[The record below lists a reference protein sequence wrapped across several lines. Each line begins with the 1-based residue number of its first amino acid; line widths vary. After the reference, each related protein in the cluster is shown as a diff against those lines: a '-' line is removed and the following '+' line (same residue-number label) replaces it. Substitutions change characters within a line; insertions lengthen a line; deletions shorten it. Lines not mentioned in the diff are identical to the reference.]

1 MFLERSTARAHDRLN
16 ELPRLGV
23 ETAASG
29 SESTVTLVEQLLRDE
44 WGRLL
49 ALLVARFRRVDL
61 AEDGLAD
68 AFEAA
73 VRTWPEQGVPS
84 SPAAWL
90 LTAAKR
96 KILDRLRSEDVLT
109 RRMPLLIIDA
119 EIAQASQQALEH
131 PSDELRDERLRL
143 ITLCMHPRLS
153 REASAALTLRL
164 VLGVSTQDLASLF
177 LVPTPTMAARLTRA
191 RRKLAGA
198 HFEMPSQSELPS
210 RVPALADI
218 AYLAFTSGYAPA
230 SGDAVL
236 RARISGEAIRLVR
249 VIRSL
254 LPDVAP
260 DLDALLA
267 LMLFQHSRRDA
278 RVRDGVLVLLPD
290 QDRSQWR
297 HEEITEALAILVRLR
312 DAAPSSFLLQA
323 LIAAEHAIA
332 PVSDATN
339 WHRIVRHYDELLTL
353 SDSPVIRLNRAIAV
367 AEADGPIKGL
377 EALDRFSFTGH
388 RLPATRAE
396 FLARSGQ
403 TTKAIQTMDA
413 AIALCRNDSERTH
426 LETRRALWRDDL
438 GCR

>member
-1 MFLERSTARAHDRLN
+1 M
-16 ELPRLGV
+16 
-23 ETAASG
+23 
-29 SESTVTLVEQLLRDE
+29 TVIEQLLRDE

-49 ALLVARFRRVDL
+49 ALLIARFRRVDL

-73 VRTWPEQGVPS
+73 VRTWPERGVPS
-84 SPAAWL
+84 SPSAWL

-96 KILDRLRSEDVLT
+96 KILDRLRSEEVLT

-119 EIAQASQQALEH
+119 EIAEASHQALEN
-131 PSDELRDERLRL
+131 PSDELQDERLRL
-143 ITLCMHPRLS
+143 IMMCMHPDLS
-153 REASAALTLRL
+153 REAAAALTLRL

-177 LVPTPTMAARLTRA
+177 LVPGPTMAARLTRA

-198 HFEMPSQSELPS
+198 HFDMPSQAELPEMI
-210 RVPALADI
+210 AELADI

-236 RARISGEAIRLVR
+236 RARISGEALRLVR

-254 LPDVAP
+254 LPAAAP

-278 RVRDGVLVLLPD
+278 RVRDGAIVLLPE

-297 HEEITEALAILVRLR
+297 HDEITEGLAILVHLG
-312 DAAPSSFLLQA
+312 DTPPSPFLLQA

-332 PVSDATN
+332 PVSNATN
-339 WHRIVRHYDELLTL
+339 WPRIVHHYNELLALTE
-353 SDSPVIRLNRAIAV
+353 SPVIRLNRAIAV
-367 AEADGPIKGL
+367 AEADGPAKGL
-377 EALDRFSFTGH
+377 EALHGVSLSGH

-396 FLARSGQ
+396 LLARSGQ
-403 TTKAIQTMDA
+403 TTSAIHAIDA
-413 AIALCRNDSERTH
+413 AIALCRNDAERTH
-426 LETRRALWRDDL
+426 LESRRAVWNTKPSNR
-438 GCR
+438 